1 MVYGS
6 AVMTMDGLTKQLADL
21 QALVT
26 QQTTTI
32 ARLEATV
39 AQQAARIAELEQQLD
54 DAQRRGKRQATPFS
68 KGAPKAEP
76 KKPGRKA
83 GHQAAQRAK
92 PSRIDR
98 TLEAPLP
105 DACPHCG
112 GHVQEEQVLPQY
124 QEDIPRPV
132 QPLVTQFNVHIGHC
146 AQCARRVQGRHAEQT
161 SDALG
166 GAGVQLGPNVL
177 ALGAELKHVLGVS
190 YGKVAR
196 FCQRSFGLSAN
207 RSSFARADQRLA
219 QHWQP
224 SYQRLLLQLR
234 ASGVIHVDETGWKV
248 AGHNAWL
255 WVFTNETL
263 TVYCIDPSRGHEV
276 VESILGT
283 DFAGVLV
290 SDCFLAY
297 DALHYAKAKCAG
309 HLLKRC
315 KTLME
320 SGSPVAVE
328 FSQQLARLLRGGI
341 KLKER
346 QGTHPARLS
355 PHGYRVACGRLEAA
369 LDRLLERH
377 YRQPETARFA
387 KLLRKQREYL
397 FTFLHVAEVAPTN
410 NAAEREL
417 RPAVIIRKT
426 NGCNRSPAGATAHSI
441 LSSIIRTCEKQGLD
455 FITQT
460 CKVLQ
465 AVGSV
470 LLDLCDSDSDPP
482 LQLAAQAAHPAL
494 LPAPGIGTASASS
507 SP

>member
-1 MVYGS
+1 MYGS
-6 AVMTMDGLTKQLADL
+6 RNMTMDDWVQPLASA
-21 QALVT
+21 QALIA
-26 QQTTTI
+26 QQAATI
-32 ARLEATV
+32 VRLEASL

-54 DAQRRGKRQATPFS
+54 KAQRRGKRQATPFS

-83 GHQAAQRAK
+83 GHPAAQRAK
-92 PSRIDR
+92 PSHIDR
-98 TLEAPLP
+98 VLEAPLP
-105 DACPHCG
+105 AQCPDCG
-112 GHVQEEQVLPQY
+112 GELQAEQVLPQY

-132 QPLVTQFNVHIGHC
+132 KPMVTQFNVHIGHC

-166 GAGVQLGPNVL
+166 GAAVQLGPNLL

-196 FCQRSFGLSAN
+196 FCQRSFGVSVN

-219 QHWQP
+219 RLWQP
-224 SYQRLLLQLR
+224 SYRLLLSTLR
-234 ASGVIHVDETGWKV
+234 QSTVVHTDETGWKV
-248 AGHNAWL
+248 GGHSAWL
-255 WVFTNETL
+255 WVFTNEQL
-263 TVYCIDPSRGHEV
+263 TVYVIDASRGHEV

-297 DALHYAKAKCAG
+297 DPLDYAKAKCAG

-315 KTLME
+315 AALTE
-320 SGSPVAVE
+320 SGNRAAVQ
-328 FSQQLARLLRGGI
+328 FSQQLARLLRGAI
-341 KLKER
+341 NLKSR
-346 QGTHPARLS
+346 RASLS

-377 YRQPETARFA
+377 YRQPDTARFA
-387 KLLRKQREYL
+387 KLLRKQREFL
-397 FTFLHVAEVAPTN
+397 FTFLYIAEVAPTN

-426 NGCNRSPAGATAHSI
+426 NGCNRSPAGAMAHSI
-441 LSSIIRTCEKQGLD
+441 LGSVIRTCEKQGLD
-455 FITQT
+455 FIDQT
-460 CKVLQ
+460 RKVLQ
-465 AVGSV
+465 AAGRTV
-470 LLDLCDSDSDPP
+470 LTLCGANPGPP
-482 LQLAAQAAHPAL
+482 TCSGGLAGVRPAEQAIHPAS
-494 LPAPGIGTASASS
+494 LPAPAVRT
-507 SP
+507 

>member
-1 MVYGS
+1 
-6 AVMTMDGLTKQLADL
+6 MDELLKQVADL

-26 QQTTTI
+26 QQAATIAQQAATI
-32 ARLEATV
+32 ARLEATI
-39 AQQAARIAELEQQLD
+39 AKQAARIAELEQQLD

-112 GHVQEEQVLPQY
+112 GQLQEEQVLPQY

-146 AQCARRVQGRHAEQT
+146 EQCARRVQGRHAEQT

-166 GAGVQLGPNVL
+166 GAAVQLGPNVL

-196 FCQRSFGLSAN
+196 FCQRSFGLQVN

-219 QHWQP
+219 QQWQP
-224 SYQRLLLQLR
+224 SYRRLLVQLR

-248 AGHNAWL
+248 AGHTAWL
-255 WVFTNETL
+255 WVFTNEQL
-263 TVYCIDPSRGHEV
+263 TVYLIDPSRGHEV

-283 DFAGVLV
+283 DFAGVLI

-297 DALHYAKAKCAG
+297 DALHYVKAKCAG

-315 KTLME
+315 KTLTE
-320 SGSPVAVE
+320 SGSPTAVQ
-328 FSQQLARLLRGGI
+328 FSQQVARLLRAGM

-346 QGTHPARLS
+346 QSRMTA
-355 PHGYRVACGRLEAA
+355 HGYRVACGKLEAA

-377 YRQPETARFA
+377 YRQPDTARFA
-387 KLLRKQREYL
+387 KLLRKQRAHL
-397 FTFLHVAEVAPTN
+397 FTFLHVAGVAPTN

-460 CKVLQ
+460 CKVLR
-465 AVGSV
+465 AVEFV
-470 LLDLCDSDSDPP
+470 LIELCASDTDPP
-482 LQLAAQAAHPAL
+482 VQPADQAAHPTL
-494 LPAPGIGTASASS
+494 LPALGAGTAPASASH
-507 SP
+507 

>member
-6 AVMTMDGLTKQLADL
+6 SVSTMDELLKQLAEL

-26 QQTTTI
+26 QQAATI

-39 AQQAARIAELEQQLD
+39 AQQATRMAELEQQLD

-83 GHQAAQRAK
+83 GHRAALRAK

-98 TLEAPLP
+98 TLEVPLP

-112 GHVQEEQVLPQY
+112 GHLQEEQVLPQY

-146 AQCARRVQGRHAEQT
+146 EQCARRVQGRHAEQT

-166 GAGVQLGPNVL
+166 AAAVQLGPNVL

-196 FCQRSFGLSAN
+196 FCQRSFGLQAN

-219 QHWQP
+219 QQWQP
-224 SYQRLLLQLR
+224 SYRRLLVQLR

-255 WVFTNETL
+255 WVFTNEQL
-263 TVYCIDPSRGHEV
+263 SVYCIDPSRGHEV

-315 KTLME
+315 KTLTE
-320 SGSPVAVE
+320 SGSPTAMQ
-328 FSQQLARLLRGGI
+328 FSQQLARLLRGGM

-346 QGTHPARLS
+346 QSHMTA
-355 PHGYRVACGRLEAA
+355 HGYRVACGKLEAA

-377 YRQPETARFA
+377 YRQPDTARFA
-387 KLLRKQREYL
+387 KLLRKQRKHL
-397 FTFLHVAEVAPTN
+397 FTFLYVAEVAPTN

-426 NGCNRSPAGATAHSI
+426 NGCNRSPAGATAHSV
-441 LSSIIRTCEKQGLD
+441 LSSVIRTCEKQGLD
-455 FITQT
+455 FINQT
-460 CKVLQ
+460 RKVLQ
-465 AVGSV
+465 TAGSV
-470 LLDLCDSDSDPP
+470 LLDLCGSDTDPP
-482 LQLAAQAAHPAL
+482 VRAADQATNPAL
-494 LPAPGIGTASASS
+494 LPVLGVGTASASS
-507 SP
+507 AP

>member
-1 MVYGS
+1 M
-6 AVMTMDGLTKQLADL
+6 
-21 QALVT
+21 QALVR
-26 QQTTTI
+26 QQAATI
-32 ARLEATV
+32 VRLEATI

-54 DAQRRGKRQATPFS
+54 DAQRRSKRQATPFA

-83 GHQAAQRAK
+83 GHPAAHRAK
-92 PSRIDR
+92 PSHIDR
-98 TLEAPLP
+98 ELEASLP

-112 GHVQEEQVLPQY
+112 GPVQEDEVQPQY

-132 QPLVTQFNVHIGHC
+132 KPVVTQFNVHIGHC
-146 AQCARRVQGRHAEQT
+146 EQCARRVQGRHSEQT

-166 GAGVQLGPNVL
+166 GAAVQLGPNVL

-196 FCQRSFGLSAN
+196 FCQRSFGLPAN

-219 QHWQP
+219 QQWQP
-224 SYQRLLLQLR
+224 SYRRLLVQLR
-234 ASGVIHVDETGWKV
+234 QSSVIHVDETGWKIG
-248 AGHNAWL
+248 GHSAWL
-255 WVFTNETL
+255 WVFTNEQL
-263 TVYCIDPSRGHEV
+263 SVYLIDPSRGHAV

-297 DALHYAKAKCAG
+297 DPLGYVKAKCAG

-315 KTLME
+315 GALLE
-320 SGSPVAVE
+320 SGNRTTVQ

-341 KLKER
+341 TLKAR
-346 QGTHPARLS
+346 QARLS
-355 PHGYRVACGRLEAA
+355 PHGYRVACGKLEAA

-377 YRQPETARFA
+377 YRQPDTACFA
-387 KLLRKQREYL
+387 KLLRKQREHL
-397 FTFLHVAEVAPTN
+397 FTFLYVAEVAPTN

-426 NGCNRSPAGATAHSI
+426 NGCNRSQAGATAHSV
-441 LSSIIRTCEKQGLD
+441 LSSVIRTCEKQGLD
-455 FITQT
+455 FIDQT
-460 CKVLQ
+460 RQVLQ
-465 AVGSV
+465 TAGAV
-470 LLDLCDSDSDPP
+470 LLDLCGSDTDPP
-482 LQLAAQAAHPAL
+482 VRPAEQATNPAR
-494 LPAPGIGTASASS
+494 LPVLGVGTASASS